1 VYVVA
6 SHNPD
11 EGRSAGDGG
20 NCDERLSSAPFGTDH
35 PEHTRTRAK
44 LQDSYIYYAELLV
57 AVDGRSLPVQ
67 PPRIA
72 PDGRDQDPRFG
83 DTWT

>member
-6 SHNPD
+6 SHYPD

-20 NCDERLSSAPFGTDH
+20 NGDARPSSAPVGTDH
-35 PEHTRTRAK
+35 PARTGTRAE

-57 AVDGRSLPVQ
+57 AVDGRSLPVP
-67 PPRIA
+67 PPRAA
-72 PDGRDQDPRFG
+72 PDDRDQDPRFG